1 MKMSQTV
8 YRYQFNK
15 KVPLQEVED
24 SLMLAVLAAEGIHGR
39 SRLQLDAKFLL
50 DKGKKTCVIDA
61 GNEVGIHIACIF
73 TEFLSRQFG
82 EQAFQV
88 KRVDGNSHIEPN
100 NWRRIP
106 GLFNK
111 REIRE
116 IKTAGKE
123 FYQESRGKDSWGQEV
138 FAIYQRDQGTEAK
151 QYKMGKNNG

>member
-1 MKMSQTV
+1 MSRTV

-50 DKGKKTCVIDA
+50 NKGKRTCVVDA
-61 GNEVGIHIACIF
+61 ETEVGIHIACIF

-82 EQAFQV
+82 EKVFRV
-88 KRVDGNSHIEPN
+88 KRVDKSNHQEVK
-100 NWRRIP
+100 NWQRIP

-111 REIRE
+111 REIE
-116 IKTAGKE
+116 QIKEPGKE
-123 FYQESRGKDSWGQEV
+123 YYQDPRGQDSWGQDV
-138 FAIYQRDQGTEAK
+138 FALYCRPQEGGE
-151 QYKMGKNNG
+151 